1 MTLIDDKIYN
11 ILCIKPRGIGD
22 IILSTI
28 ILDNLK
34 SYFPFAKID
43 YLVDEFAKE
52 SLELNP
58 LVNKVLTMAKN
69 ELSIKVALR
78 LRKEKYD
85 LVFDLWS
92 NPRSAQITFLSGAR
106 FRVGFAYRGRKYAYN
121 ILAPSSRG
129 DHHSAEHNLELLNA
143 AKIPV
148 ISRNISFYND
158 EKSNLWAKDFIRDK
172 VPENKFIIGIVP
184 SGGWSSKRCDA
195 SKWVEICKSILL
207 IYEAKF
213 LILWGPGDEKDAEF
227 INSNIPEHCILA
239 PQTDLF
245 RLAGLINNCK
255 LVIAND
261 SGPMHIS
268 VALNIPTLGLFG
280 PTNPLMHGPY
290 SEKSDYVFKDDL
302 FCIVCNLQKCRY
314 NHECFLDLSLEKILT
329 KIDNLIIFNNLDIS
343 KK

>member
-1 MTLIDDKIYN
+1 M
-11 ILCIKPRGIGD
+11 
-22 IILSTI
+22 
-28 ILDNLK
+28 
-34 SYFPFAKID
+34 
-43 YLVDEFAKE
+43 
-52 SLELNP
+52 
-58 LVNKVLTMAKN
+58 
-69 ELSIKVALR
+69 
-78 LRKEKYD
+78 
-85 LVFDLWS
+85 
-92 NPRSAQITFLSGAR
+92 
-106 FRVGFAYRGRKYAYN
+106 
-121 ILAPSSRG
+121 
-129 DHHSAEHNLELLNA
+129 NA

-158 EKSNLWAKDFIRDK
+158 EKSNLWAKDFISDK